1 MSEGTP
7 QLPLTWVDSQS
18 PLPPVSAA
26 WGQDSDAPGLLAAG
40 ADLGVERLLEAYRQG
55 IFPWF
60 NPDQPVLWWSP
71 DPRMVLETAQFK
83 LHRSLRK
90 TLSRYSA
97 HPSFELC
104 FDKAF
109 DQVIEACAQSPRE
122 GQNGTWI
129 VPQMVD
135 AYKALHQAG
144 YAHSAETWLDGQ
156 LVAGLYFVCIGKAVF
171 GESMFSTL
179 NDGSK
184 MALAALVNVCEQ
196 HGIQAIDCQQN
207 TAHLALMGAKEMAR
221 KEFLDLIQPALVLKG
236 LEWKAQQVNW
246 DAWRS
251 QGTA

>member
-1 MSEGTP
+1 
-7 QLPLTWVDSQS
+7 
-18 PLPPVSAA
+18 
-26 WGQDSDAPGLLAAG
+26 LAAG
-40 ADLGVERLLEAYRQG
+40 ADLGVERLLEAYSHG

-71 DPRMVLETAQFK
+71 DPRMVLKTADFK

-90 TLSRYSA
+90 TLSRYAS
-97 HPSFELC
+97 HPQFELC

-109 DQVIEACAQSPRE
+109 DRVIEACAQSPRE

-129 VPQMVD
+129 VPQMVE

-179 NDGSK
+179 SDGSK
-184 MALAALVNVCEQ
+184 MALAALVNVCDQ
-196 HGIQAIDCQQN
+196 HGIQTIDCQQN
-207 TAHLALMGAKEMAR
+207 TAHLASMGAKEMAR
-221 KEFLDLIQPALVLKG
+221 QEFLNSIQPALG
-236 LEWKAQQVNW
+236 LQSIDWKNQQVDW

-251 QGTA
+251 QGAA

>member
-1 MSEGTP
+1 
-7 QLPLTWVDSQS
+7 VD
-18 PLPPVSAA
+18 AA
-26 WGQDSDAPGLLAAG
+26 WGIDTDAPGLLAAG
-40 ADLGVERLLEAYRQG
+40 TDLGVERLLEAYSHG

-71 DPRMVLETAQFK
+71 DPRMVLQIANFK

-90 TLSRYSA
+90 TLSRYAA
-97 HPSFELC
+97 HPNFELC

-144 YAHSAETWLDGQ
+144 YAHSAETWLDGH

-171 GESMFSTL
+171 GESMFSTIS
-179 NDGSK
+179 DGSK

-196 HGIQAIDCQQN
+196 QEIQAIDCQQN
-207 TAHLALMGAKEMAR
+207 TAHLALMGAHEMPRHA
-221 KEFLDLIQPALVLKG
+221 FLNLIQPALEAQDLN
-236 LEWKAQQVNW
+236 WKTLQVDW
-246 DAWRS
+246 DLWRS
-251 QGTA
+251 QGGT

>member
-18 PLPPVSAA
+18 PLPSVNAA

-40 ADLGVERLLEAYRQG
+40 ADLGVERLLEAYSNG

-71 DPRMVLETAQFK
+71 DPRMVLQTAQFK

-90 TLSRYSA
+90 TLSRYAA
-97 HPSFELC
+97 HPQFELC

-135 AYKALHQAG
+135 AYKELHQAG

-156 LVAGLYFVCIGKAVF
+156 LVGGLYFVCIGQAVF
-171 GESMFSTL
+171 GESMFSTI

-184 MALAALVNVCEQ
+184 MALAALVNVCQ
-196 HGIQAIDCQQN
+196 QQGIVAIDCQQK
-207 TAHLALMGAKEMAR
+207 TSHLALMGAKEMAR
-221 KEFLDLIQPALVLKG
+221 EDFLNLIRPALALKG
-236 LEWKAQQVNW
+236 LDWSAQEINW

-251 QGTA
+251 QGSA

>member
-18 PLPPVSAA
+18 PLPSVNAA

-40 ADLGVERLLEAYRQG
+40 ADLGVERLLEAYSNG

-71 DPRMVLETAQFK
+71 DPRMVLQTAQFK

-90 TLSRYSA
+90 TLSRYAA
-97 HPSFELC
+97 HPQFELC

-135 AYKALHQAG
+135 AYKELHQAG

-156 LVAGLYFVCIGKAVF
+156 LVGGLYFVCIGQAVF
-171 GESMFSTL
+171 GESMFSTI
-179 NDGSK
+179 NEGSK
-184 MALAALVNVCEQ
+184 MALAALVNVCQ
-196 HGIQAIDCQQN
+196 QQGIVAIDCQQK
-207 TAHLALMGAKEMAR
+207 TSHLALMGAKEMAR
-221 KEFLDLIQPALVLKG
+221 EDFLNLIRPALALKG
-236 LEWKAQQVNW
+236 LDWSAQEINW

-251 QGTA
+251 QGSA

>member
-7 QLPLTWVDSQS
+7 QTPLSWVESQS
-18 PLPPVSAA
+18 PLPSVDAA
-26 WGQDSDAPGLLAAG
+26 WGPDSDAPGLLAAG
-40 ADLGVERLLEAYRQG
+40 ADLGVERLLEAYSHG

-71 DPRMVLETAQFK
+71 DPRMVLKTADFK

-90 TLSRYSA
+90 TLSRYAS
-97 HPSFELC
+97 HPQFELC

-109 DQVIEACAQSPRE
+109 DRVIEACAQSPRE

-129 VPQMVD
+129 VPQMVE

-156 LVAGLYFVCIGKAVF
+156 LVAGLYFVCIGQAVF

-179 NDGSK
+179 SDGSK
-184 MALAALVNVCEQ
+184 MALAALVNVCDQ

-207 TAHLALMGAKEMAR
+207 TAHLASMGAKEMAR
-221 KEFLDLIQPALVLKG
+221 QEFLNIIQPALG
-236 LEWKAQQVNW
+236 LQSIDWKTQQVDW
-246 DAWRS
+246 DGWRS
-251 QGTA
+251 QGAA

>member
-1 MSEGTP
+1 MSTGRPQP
-7 QLPLTWVDSQS
+7 QLSWIESHN
-18 PLPPVSAA
+18 PLPSVDAA
-26 WGQDSDAPGLLAAG
+26 WGKDTDAPGLLAAG
-40 ADLGVERLLEAYRQG
+40 ADLGVARLLEAYSHG

-71 DPRMVLETAQFK
+71 DPRMVLQIANFK

-90 TLSRYSA
+90 TLSRYAA
-97 HPSFELC
+97 HPHFELC

-171 GESMFSTL
+171 GESMFSTIS
-179 NDGSK
+179 DGSK

-196 HGIQAIDCQQN
+196 QEIQAIDCQQN
-207 TAHLALMGAKEMAR
+207 TAHLALMGAQEMPRHA
-221 KEFLDLIQPALVLKG
+221 FLNLIQPALQAQALN
-236 LEWKAQQVNW
+236 WKTLQVDW
-246 DAWRS
+246 DLWRS
-251 QGTA
+251 RGAA

>member
-7 QLPLTWVDSQS
+7 QTPLSWVESQS
-18 PLPPVSAA
+18 PLPSVDAA
-26 WGQDSDAPGLLAAG
+26 WGPDSDAPGLLAAG
-40 ADLGVERLLEAYRQG
+40 ADLGVERLLEAYSHG

-71 DPRMVLETAQFK
+71 DPRMVLQTANFK

-90 TLSRYSA
+90 TLSRYAS
-97 HPSFELC
+97 HPQFELC

-109 DQVIEACAQSPRE
+109 DRVIEACAQSPRE
-122 GQNGTWI
+122 GQKGTWI
-129 VPQMVD
+129 VPQMVE

-156 LVAGLYFVCIGKAVF
+156 LVAGLYFVCIGQAVF

-179 NDGSK
+179 SDGSK
-184 MALAALVNVCEQ
+184 MALAALVNVCNQ

-207 TAHLALMGAKEMAR
+207 TAHLASMGAKEMAR
-221 KEFLDLIQPALVLKG
+221 KEFLNTIQPALG
-236 LEWKAQQVNW
+236 LQSIDWQNQQVDW

-251 QGTA
+251 QGAA

>member
-71 DPRMVLETAQFK
+71 DPRMVLETSQFK

-97 HPSFELC
+97 HPRFELC

-109 DQVIEACAQSPRE
+109 DQVIAACAQSPRE

-196 HGIQAIDCQQN
+196 QGIQVIDCQQN
-207 TAHLALMGAKEMAR
+207 TTHLALMGAKEMPR
-221 KEFLDLIQPALVLKG
+221 KEFLDLIQPALVQNG

>member
-18 PLPPVSAA
+18 PLPSVNAA

-40 ADLGVERLLEAYRQG
+40 ADLGVERLLEAYSNG

-71 DPRMVLETAQFK
+71 DPRMVLQTAQFK

-90 TLSRYSA
+90 TLSRYAA
-97 HPSFELC
+97 HPQFELC

-129 VPQMVD
+129 VPQMVE
-135 AYKALHQAG
+135 AYKELHQAG

-156 LVAGLYFVCIGKAVF
+156 LVGGLYFVCIGQAVF
-171 GESMFSTL
+171 GESMFSTI

-184 MALAALVNVCEQ
+184 MALAALVNVCQ
-196 HGIQAIDCQQN
+196 QQGIVAIDCQQK
-207 TAHLALMGAKEMAR
+207 TSHLALMGAKEMAR
-221 KEFLDLIQPALVLKG
+221 EDFLNLIRPALDLKG
-236 LEWKAQQVNW
+236 LDWSAQEINW

-251 QGTA
+251 QGSA

>member
-221 KEFLDLIQPALVLKG
+221 KEFLDLIQPALLLNG
-236 LEWKAQQVNW
+236 LEWKVQQVYW